1 MLSLTHEIHHG
12 ASPPDPHETRV
23 PRVNRN
29 AAGRVGSG
37 QEVFEILRVGS
48 ARLNK
53 FSSLAGRVGSGQ
65 TLFKT
70 RGSAQVGSRGSQNL
84 AGQVGSGQNMS
95 TLRGSGRQV
104 TRPDPTRPDPWGLSW
119 PTKSPAYVDILVE
132 SSAVSSIF
140 TLIGD
145 DDFYTSFAWKR
156 GCYGVFADMLARSSR
171 KNTLP
176 GRILHIHLF
185 VNVQCCV
192 RVSASIFHVLTR
204 KSGCVTRAFWNIARF
219 LAGPARVV

>member
-104 TRPDPTRPDPWGLSW
+104 TRPDPTRPDP
-119 PTKSPAYVDILVE
+119 
-132 SSAVSSIF
+132 
-140 TLIGD
+140 
-145 DDFYTSFAWKR
+145 
-156 GCYGVFADMLARSSR
+156 
-171 KNTLP
+171 
-176 GRILHIHLF
+176 
-185 VNVQCCV
+185 
-192 RVSASIFHVLTR
+192 
-204 KSGCVTRAFWNIARF
+204 
-219 LAGPARVV
+219 